1 VQGVL
6 NGFAEDHKADFTK
19 FLLKTEKNQTFIESA
34 FAVQLRDSILHGVS
48 RYSIA
53 NTNAIGWVAFG
64 ADPSVE
70 SNKTVFGIAASVKLR
85 K

>member
-1 VQGVL
+1 ML
-6 NGFAEDHKADFTK
+6 NGFAENHQANFSK
-19 FLLKTEKNQTFIESA
+19 FEVKTEKNQKFVESA
-34 FAVQLRDSILHGVS
+34 FAVQLQDTMIHGVS
-48 RYSIA
+48 RYSIL

-64 ADPSVE
+64 RDATIE